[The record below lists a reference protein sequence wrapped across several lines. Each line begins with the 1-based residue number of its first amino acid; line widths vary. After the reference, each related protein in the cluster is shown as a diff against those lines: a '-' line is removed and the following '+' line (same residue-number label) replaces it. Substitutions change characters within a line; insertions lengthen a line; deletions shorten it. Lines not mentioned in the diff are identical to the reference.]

1 MYVFVNR
8 IITIQSP
15 QNEWE
20 SIGYR
25 ITEEDRIIDIKP
37 IHMRLSDDKK
47 KSIQYNAKIR
57 LKEYPEINENMP
69 IFPKSEIKKLND
81 VMNHFSH
88 LISIAEVS
96 EMSTSSPLYSKGF
109 ICENDDELKFL
120 NKTEGIESGGFEA
133 VLMFKE
139 NFFIEINNMEFF
151 DRKDGVKL
159 LSRANSQKDNL
170 SKFRE
175 LVRLFENAFGEN
187 SIKLARLLNEFLQ
200 QSNFFEY
207 QKDEVYEWMTSKRHG
222 ATHADL
228 KKTKEL
234 VFAEDITFDIE
245 RIIQAGYDVL
255 FNKKTWNSDS
265 IERCSISKPRS
276 ALTKQGM
283 TIYIP
288 LEEKSIT
295 INSNSNPF
303 YALEEKINTDEK
315 FTPTKDWWIKSKPM
329 KSPWKD

>member
-1 MYVFVNR
+1 
-8 IITIQSP
+8 
-15 QNEWE
+15 
-20 SIGYR
+20 
-25 ITEEDRIIDIKP
+25 
-37 IHMRLSDDKK
+37 
-47 KSIQYNAKIR
+47 
-57 LKEYPEINENMP
+57 
-69 IFPKSEIKKLND
+69 
-81 VMNHFSH
+81 
-88 LISIAEVS
+88 
-96 EMSTSSPLYSKGF
+96 
-109 ICENDDELKFL
+109 
-120 NKTEGIESGGFEA
+120 
-133 VLMFKE
+133 
-139 NFFIEINNMEFF
+139 
-151 DRKDGVKL
+151 
-159 LSRANSQKDNL
+159 
-170 SKFRE
+170 
-175 LVRLFENAFGEN
+175 
-187 SIKLARLLNEFLQ
+187 
-200 QSNFFEY
+200 
-207 QKDEVYEWMTSKRHG
+207 MTSKRHG